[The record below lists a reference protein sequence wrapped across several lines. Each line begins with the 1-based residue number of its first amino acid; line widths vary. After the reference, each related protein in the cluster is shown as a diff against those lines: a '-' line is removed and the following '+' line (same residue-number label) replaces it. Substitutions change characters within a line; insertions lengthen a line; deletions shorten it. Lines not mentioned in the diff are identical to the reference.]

1 MLATAII
8 AGGLTFATTS
18 QAQQEPGKG
27 KSGQGKARPG
37 QGKARP
43 GQGKARPGQ
52 GKTRPGQGE
61 TRPGQGQRPQ
71 RGGGF
76 SRSNPYSQLDLT
88 EAQQKKMAALQQ
100 EQSAATRK
108 MFEELRGGGGDR
120 EAMRAKFTEMR
131 EKFQKQTE
139 AILTDAQK
147 KKLAEMR
154 ANGPQRPE
162 GGGQRPGGGAGRRDP
177 YAALNL
183 TDDQKKKVTAIQD
196 AQRTEMRKLFSGGN
210 REGMREKMTA
220 MREKTNKQIEAILT
234 DEQKKKF
241 KEMQSQRP
249 TRPQGRPGGEG
260 KGKQRPGRSDA

>member
-1 MLATAII
+1 MKTNQIMLATAII
-8 AGGLTFATTS
+8 AGGLTYATTS

-27 KSGQGKARPG
+27 
-37 QGKARP
+37 
-43 GQGKARPGQ
+43 RPGQ

-61 TRPGQGQRPQ
+61 ARPGQGQRPQ

-76 SRSNPYSQLDLT
+76 SRFNPYAQLNLT
-88 EAQQKKMAALQQ
+88 EDQQKKMQAVQQ
-100 EQSAATRK
+100 EQSAAMRK
-108 MFEELRGGGGDR
+108 AFEDLRGGGGDR
-120 EAMRAKFTEMR
+120 EAMRAKFEEMR
-131 EKFQKQTE
+131 KKFGKQSE

-147 KKLAEMR
+147 KKLAEIR
-154 ANGPQRPE
+154 AKGPQQPE
-162 GGGQRPGGGAGRRDP
+162 RPGGGAGRRDP

-183 TDDQKKKVTAIQD
+183 TDDQKKKVTAIQ
-196 AQRTEMRKLFSGGN
+196 AAESAERRALFSGGN

-220 MREKTNKQIEAILT
+220 MREKTNKNIEPILT

-241 KEMQSQRP
+241 KEQQSQRP

>member
-1 MLATAII
+1 MLATALI
-8 AGGLTFATTS
+8 AGGLLIAATS
-18 QAQQEPGKG
+18 HAQPGEGKG
-27 KSGQGKARPG
+27 RPG
-37 QGKARP
+37 QGKGK
-43 GQGKARPGQ
+43 GQ
-52 GKTRPGQGE
+52 
-61 TRPGQGQRPQ
+61 GQGQRP
-71 RGGGF
+71 GGGF
-76 SRSNPYSQLDLT
+76 NRFNPYAQLDLS
-88 EAQQKKMAALQQ
+88 EAQQKKLQALQE
-100 EQSAATRK
+100 EQGAAMRK
-108 MFEELRGGGGDR
+108 VFEELRGGGGDR

-147 KKLAEMR
+147 KKLAEIR
-154 ANGPQRPE
+154 AKGPQRPD
-162 GGGQRPGGGAGRRDP
+162 GGARPGGGGGRRDP
-177 YAALNL
+177 LAALNL
-183 TDDQKKKVTAIQD
+183 TDEQKKKVTEIQT

-220 MREKTNKQIEAILT
+220 LREKTNKQIEGILT

>member
-1 MLATAII
+1 MKTKQFMLATAFI
-8 AGGLTFATTS
+8 AGGLLIASTS
-18 QAQQEPGKG
+18 QAQPGEGKG
-27 KSGQGKARPG
+27 RPG
-37 QGKARP
+37 QGKGQRP
-43 GQGKARPGQ
+43 GEGKGQ
-52 GKTRPGQGE
+52 
-61 TRPGQGQRPQ
+61 RPGQGQRP
-71 RGGGF
+71 GGGF
-76 SRSNPYSQLDLT
+76 SRFNPYAQLDLT
-88 EAQQKKMAALQQ
+88 EAQQKKMTALQQ

-147 KKLAEMR
+147 KKLAEIR
-154 ANGPQRPE
+154 AKGPQRPDRP

-183 TDDQKKKVTAIQD
+183 TDDQKKKVTAIQ
-196 AQRTEMRKLFSGGN
+196 AAESAERRKLFSEGN

-249 TRPQGRPGGEG
+249 TRPQRRPGGEG

>member
-18 QAQQEPGKG
+18 HAQQEPGKG
-27 KSGQGKARPG
+27 KSGQEGKARPG
-37 QGKARP
+37 QGQVRP
-43 GQGKARPGQ
+43 GQ
-52 GKTRPGQGE
+52 
-61 TRPGQGQRPQ
+61 GQGQRPQ

-131 EKFQKQTE
+131 EK
-139 AILTDAQK
+139 
-147 KKLAEMR
+147 
-154 ANGPQRPE
+154 
-162 GGGQRPGGGAGRRDP
+162 
-177 YAALNL
+177 
-183 TDDQKKKVTAIQD
+183 
-196 AQRTEMRKLFSGGN
+196 
-210 REGMREKMTA
+210 
-220 MREKTNKQIEAILT
+220 TNKQIEAILT

-241 KEMQSQRP
+241 KETQSQRP